1 MLSQKGSNKV
11 RVFTLFILVLS
22 SVWTFPAFPRTL
34 DRVVA
39 TVNEQVLT
47 QSELQEA
54 VELFVHQMNQTQKRV
69 PNENEMKALERRV
82 LEDLIDKKLL
92 EDHAREAGVTASEED
107 IDRAI
112 DDVLTRANL
121 TRDQLQGALERDGIR
136 EEEYRDQIRNQIVKA
151 KMIHQEIRN
160 RIDIKDVDIEGYY
173 LDHPEQFRTEEG
185 VVLRHILLPIPKD
198 PSPEEVEAVYQE
210 SVRIRDEVLAGTP
223 FEEAA
228 VKYSKDSSAAQ
239 GGWLGFF
246 GRGALSPE
254 MEETVWKLQEGEVSS
269 PVRSP
274 MGFHLIKVQ
283 EKTTG
288 ELRSLDKVRDM
299 IREKLYEEAAERQF
313 EVWRKELRKNAHIE
327 VFM

>member
-1 MLSQKGSNKV
+1 MYCQKGAKPF
-11 RVFTLFILVLS
+11 RVFTVMILVLAW
-22 SVWTFPAFPRTL
+22 VGALPALFRTL

-39 TVNEQVLT
+39 TVDEEVLT

-54 VELFVHQMNQTQKRV
+54 VELFVHQLGQTQKRM
-69 PNENEMKALERRV
+69 PNENEMKAVERRV
-82 LEDLIDKKLL
+82 LEDMIDKKLL
-92 EDHAREAGVTASEED
+92 EAHAEEVGVTASEED
-107 IDRAI
+107 VDRAI
-112 DDVLTRANL
+112 DDVLSRANL
-121 TRDQLQGALERDGIR
+121 TREQLQEALKRDGIR
-136 EEEYRDQIRNQIVKA
+136 QEEYRDQIRNQIVKA

-160 RIDIKDVDIEGYY
+160 RINIKDVDIEGYY
-173 LDHPEQFRTEEG
+173 LDHSEQFRTEEG
-185 VVLRHILLPIPKD
+185 VVLRHILLPLPKE
-198 PSPEEVEAVYQE
+198 PSPDEVKAAYEE
-210 SVRIRDEVLAGTP
+210 SVRIRDEVIAGTP

-246 GRGALSPE
+246 GRGSMSPE
-254 MEETVWKLQEGEVSS
+254 MEAAVWKLKEGEVSQ

-274 MGFHLIKVQ
+274 MGFHLIKLQ

-313 EVWRKELRKNAHIE
+313 EEWRRELRKNAHIE